1 MVVTTASDLT
11 ALDET
16 NPLMEWDSGMYREA
30 VSQFDQVA
38 AYMDLDPNVSQRLRL
53 PQRSLIATFPFRRD
67 DGSVETVFGY
77 RVKHVLTMGPTKGG
91 IRYAP
96 TVNLGEVAALAMS
109 MTWKCSLV
117 GLPFGGAKGGVRVA
131 PELLSRTEMQRLT
144 RRYTSE
150 IFAFIG
156 PQTDIPA
163 PDLGTDSQV
172 MAWIMDTYSHHVGY
186 AAPGVVTGKPVELG
200 GSAVRQDST
209 GLGLAYLLPLAL
221 EMVDMPVEG
230 TRVAI
235 QGYGQVGRSAARAVT
250 ELGARV
256 VAVSD
261 LSGAIYN
268 PDGLDI
274 EALQRWA
281 DKNVWVKGFP
291 DSDPIEGK
299 QLFEVECE
307 VLIPAAVQEVIHAH
321 NAHNVKAAVVLEGA
335 NHPTTI
341 EGDRILRERGVL
353 VIPDILANAGGVTV
367 SYFEWLQGLQYY
379 FWTDEE
385 TRQRLREIMT
395 KAFQEVRQV
404 AAAENVDLR
413 TAALIKAV
421 TLVTKAKLL
430 RGIFP

>member
-11 ALDET
+11 ALDAAI
-16 NPLMEWDSGMYREA
+16 PLMEWDTGMYREA

-38 AYMDLDPNVSQRLRL
+38 AYMDLDTNVAQRLRL
-53 PQRSLIATFPFRRD
+53 PQRALMTTFPFRRD

-91 IRYAP
+91 VRYAP

-109 MTWKCSLV
+109 MTWKCALV

-131 PELLSRTEMQRLT
+131 PELLSRTETQRLT

-150 IFAFIG
+150 IFTFIG

-200 GSAVRQDST
+200 GSAVRQEST

-221 EMVDMPVEG
+221 EMVDLPTEG
-230 TRVAI
+230 TRVVI
-235 QGYGQVGRSAARAVT
+235 QGYGQVGRSAAHAVA

-261 LSGAIYN
+261 LSGAIHN

-274 EALQRWA
+274 KALQKWT
-281 DKNVWVKGFP
+281 DQNVWVSGFP
-291 DSDPIEGK
+291 GGDPIEGK

-321 NAHNVKAAVVLEGA
+321 NAHNIKAAVVLEGA
-335 NHPTTI
+335 NCPTTI
-341 EGDRILRERGVL
+341 EGDRILQERDVL
-353 VIPDILANAGGVTV
+353 VIPDIIANAGGVTV

-385 TRQRLREIMT
+385 TRQRLREILT
-395 KAFQEVRQV
+395 KAFQEIRQV

-413 TAALIKAV
+413 TAALIKAI
-421 TLVTKAKLL
+421 TRVTKAKLL
-430 RGIFP
+430 RGVFP

>member
-1 MVVTTASDLT
+1 M
-11 ALDET
+11 ALDAAI
-16 NPLMEWDSGMYREA
+16 PLMEWDSGMYREA
-30 VSQFDQVA
+30 VGQFDQVA
-38 AYMDLDPNVSQRLRL
+38 AYMDLDPNIAQRLRL
-53 PQRSLIATFPFRRD
+53 PQQSLMTTFPFRRD

-96 TVNLGEVAALAMS
+96 TVNLGEVAALAMN

-131 PELLSRTEMQRLT
+131 PEELSPSELQRLT

-150 IFAFIG
+150 IFTFIG

-172 MAWIMDTYSHHVGY
+172 MAWIMDTYSHHVGHG
-186 AAPGVVTGKPVELG
+186 APGVVTGKPVELG
-200 GSAVRQDST
+200 GTAVRQDST
-209 GLGLAYLLPLAL
+209 GLGLAYLLPEAL
-221 EMVDMPVEG
+221 EMVDLPVEG

-235 QGYGQVGRSAARAVT
+235 QGFGQVGRSAARAVT
-250 ELGARV
+250 KLGTRV

-261 LSGAIYN
+261 LSGAIHN

-274 EALQRWA
+274 EALQRWT
-281 DKNVWVKGFP
+281 DQNVWVRDYPGS
-291 DSDPIEGK
+291 DSIDGD
-299 QLFEVECE
+299 QLFEIECE

-335 NHPTTI
+335 NHPTTM

-379 FWTDEE
+379 FWTDSE

-395 KAFQEVRQV
+395 RAFQEVRQV
-404 AAAENVDLR
+404 ADAENVDLR

-421 TLVTKAKLL
+421 TRVTKAKLL
-430 RGIFP
+430 RGLFP

>member
-1 MVVTTASDLT
+1 M
-11 ALDET
+11 ALDAAI
-16 NPLMEWDSGMYREA
+16 PLMEWDSGMYREA
-30 VSQFDQVA
+30 VGQFDQVA
-38 AYMDLDPNVSQRLRL
+38 AYMDLDPNISQRLRL
-53 PQRSLIATFPFRRD
+53 PQRSLMTTFPYRRD

-96 TVNLGEVAALAMS
+96 TVNLGEVAALAMN

-131 PELLSRTEMQRLT
+131 PEELSPSELQRLT

-150 IFAFIG
+150 IFTFIG

-172 MAWIMDTYSHHVGY
+172 MAWIMDTYSHHVGHG
-186 AAPGVVTGKPVELG
+186 APGVVTGKPVELG
-200 GSAVRQDST
+200 GTAVRQEST
-209 GLGLAYLLPLAL
+209 GLGLAYLLPEAL
-221 EMVDMPVEG
+221 EMVDLPVEG

-235 QGYGQVGRSAARAVT
+235 QGFGQVGRSAARAVT
-250 ELGARV
+250 KLGARV

-261 LSGAIYN
+261 LSGAIHN

-274 EALQRWA
+274 EALQRWT
-281 DKNVWVKGFP
+281 DQNVWVRDYPGS
-291 DSDPIEGK
+291 DSIDGN
-299 QLFEVECE
+299 QLFEIECE

-321 NAHNVKAAVVLEGA
+321 NAHNVKAAVVVEGA
-335 NHPTTI
+335 NHPTTM

-379 FWTDEE
+379 FWTDSE
-385 TRQRLREIMT
+385 TRQRLHEIMT
-395 KAFQEVRQV
+395 RAFQEIRQV
-404 AAAENVDLR
+404 ADAENVDLR

-421 TLVTKAKLL
+421 TRVTKAKLL
-430 RGIFP
+430 RGLFP